1 MGRYR
6 EIEPLAPDYE
16 PLPFYS
22 SDADL
27 ADWLR
32 DTSAPAGDGEGE
44 GEGEAEV
51 LGAPFGGAP
60 EGEQHGGA
68 GTAE

>member
-1 MGRYR
+1 MDRYR
-6 EIEPLAPDYE
+6 EIEPHAPDYE

-32 DTSAPAGDGEGE
+32 DTSSPAGDGE

-51 LGAPFGGAP
+51 LGASFGGDADRD
-60 EGEQHGGA
+60 QYGGA
-68 GTAE
+68 GTGE

>member
-1 MGRYR
+1 MPRYR
-6 EIEPLAPDYE
+6 DIEPHAPDYE

-44 GEGEAEV
+44 GEGGAEV
-51 LGAPFGGAP
+51 LGAPFGG
-60 EGEQHGGA
+60 ESERERYGGA
-68 GTAE
+68 GTGE